1 MGLPVTKYD
10 HERACGDLVP
20 ICLLKKMEASVQN
33 LGRVHGDLLKPEQ
46 ITRIY
51 FLNGVHD
58 LSIFFA
64 VRQLPRTDARCAC
77 FPRNLTTR
85 IATESINSLI
95 DGENQNG
102 GTPRH
107 TAFIMNNHC
116 KFGILMRG
124 VLPSI

>member
-1 MGLPVTKYD
+1 MTKYD

-20 ICLLKKMEASVQN
+20 IWSAEKMELSAEKMEASVQN
-33 LGRVHGDLLKPEQ
+33 LLGRLLGDLLKPEQ

-77 FPRNLTTR
+77 FPRNLISI
-85 IATESINSLI
+85 IATESVNSLI
-95 DGENQNG
+95 DGGNPECW
-102 GTPRH
+102 H
-107 TAFIMNNHC
+107 AASH
-116 KFGILMRG
+116 GIHNE
-124 VLPSI
+124 